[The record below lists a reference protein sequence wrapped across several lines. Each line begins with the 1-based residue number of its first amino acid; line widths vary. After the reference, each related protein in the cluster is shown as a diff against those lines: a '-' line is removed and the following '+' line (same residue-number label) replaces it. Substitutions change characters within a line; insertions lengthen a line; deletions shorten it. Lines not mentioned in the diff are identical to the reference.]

1 MEMSIDKYF
10 DYLNQIKKEDN
21 IRHLQDNDLPI
32 VKRKFILNE
41 LSNVLHY
48 LKAVDCHEVNELNKS
63 DDYLN
68 HASRKN
74 LSNYFLELFKLN
86 CEFYGYDNVVEYSRF
101 LIDSYIVTPLLANG
115 NDELNQLLFVT
126 NELFEVSLFGYLD
139 EMIDL
144 FIMFD
149 QKYNLL

>member
-1 MEMSIDKYF
+1 METSIDKYF
-10 DYLNQIKKEDN
+10 NYLNQVKKENN
-21 IRHLQDNDLPI
+21 IRQLQNNDLPI

-41 LSNVLHY
+41 LSNVLYDLKSIDSYDTNEINTSSDQLNQAFKIHLSHY
-48 LKAVDCHEVNELNKS
+48 FKELI
-63 DDYLN
+63 
-68 HASRKN
+68 
-74 LSNYFLELFKLN
+74 KLM

-101 LIDSYIVTPLLANG
+101 LVDSYIVMPLLANG
-115 NDELNQLLFVT
+115 NDELNQLLFVI

-149 QKYNLL
+149 QKYDLL

>member
-1 MEMSIDKYF
+1 MENSIDKYF

-21 IRHLQDNDLPI
+21 IRQLQDNDLPI

-48 LKAVDCHEVNELNKS
+48 LRAVDSYDTNEINTSSNQLNQTLKR
-63 DDYLN
+63 
-68 HASRKN
+68 H
-74 LSNYFLELFKLN
+74 LSHYFKELIKLS
-86 CEFYGYDNVVEYSRF
+86 CEFYGYDNIVRHSKF
-101 LIDSYIVTPLLANG
+101 LLDNYIITENDINY

>member
-1 MEMSIDKYF
+1 METSIDKYF
-10 DYLNQIKKEDN
+10 NYLNQVKKENN
-21 IRHLQDNDLPI
+21 IRQLQNNDLPI

-41 LSNVLHY
+41 LSNVLY
-48 LKAVDCHEVNELNKS
+48 DLKHVDSYDTNEINTSSDQLNQTFKS
-63 DDYLN
+63 
-68 HASRKN
+68 H
-74 LSNYFLELFKLN
+74 LSYYFKELIKLM

-101 LIDSYIVTPLLANG
+101 LVDSYIVMPLLANG

-149 QKYNLL
+149 QKYDLL

>member
-1 MEMSIDKYF
+1 MENSIDKYF

-21 IRHLQDNDLPI
+21 IRQLQDNDLPI

-48 LKAVDCHEVNELNKS
+48 LRAVDSYDTNEINT
-63 DDYLN
+63 
-68 HASRKN
+68 
-74 LSNYFLELFKLN
+74 LSNQLNQTLKRHLSHYFKELIKLM

-101 LIDSYIVTPLLANG
+101 LVDSYIVMPLLANG
-115 NDELNQLLFVT
+115 NDELNQLLFVI

-149 QKYNLL
+149 QKYDLL

>member
-10 DYLNQIKKEDN
+10 NYLDQIKKENN
-21 IRHLQDNDLPI
+21 IRQLQDNDLYV

-48 LKAVDCHEVNELNKS
+48 LNCVDRYEVNELNKNE
-63 DDYLN
+63 DDLN
-68 HASRKN
+68 HTLKAN
-74 LSNYFLELFKLN
+74 LSHYFKELIKLN

-101 LIDSYIVTPLLANG
+101 LIDSYIVMPLLANG

-149 QKYNLL
+149 QKYDLL

>member
-1 MEMSIDKYF
+1 MENSIDKYF

-21 IRHLQDNDLPI
+21 IRQLQDNDLPI

-48 LKAVDCHEVNELNKS
+48 LRAVDSYDTNEINTSSNQLNQTLKR
-63 DDYLN
+63 
-68 HASRKN
+68 H
-74 LSNYFLELFKLN
+74 LSHYFKELIKLS
-86 CEFYGYDNVVEYSRF
+86 CEFYGYDNIVRHSKF
-101 LIDSYIVTPLLANG
+101 LLDNYIITENDINY

-126 NELFEVSLFGYLD
+126 NELFEVSMFGYLD
-139 EMIDL
+139 EIIEL

-149 QKYNLL
+149 QKYNLS